1 MNLKATVD
9 GLRKAGVA
17 ALTITRAII
26 LDCSQRHNRWE
37 KDGDVRAL
45 MEQEVAT
52 SSTLEI
58 GRPFIPLIPIS
69 RYAGRSRS
77 TRIRFLCTTGNPI
90 PCSFPDPA
98 LFRLVE
104 RTRFSSLTYSYSGAY
119 DANDRANVSIF
130 PVFFPVSREFW
141 LEKRFA
147 RDCVHRHSVWISRI
161 CRENRAKTLLFGP
174 FRRVSVAYLDSLCPF
189 RSQLA

>member
-58 GRPFIPLIPIS
+58 GRPFIPFIPIS

-141 LEKRFA
+141 LEKSSHATASTAIQSSSIAIVQRTKGKPHFWGHF
-147 RDCVHRHSVWISRI
+147 RDI
-161 CRENRAKTLLFGP
+161 CGSTSTP
-174 FRRVSVAYLDSLCPF
+174 
-189 RSQLA
+189 